1 MQIVKTEDLR
11 FPIGHYSPPSDI
23 SETQIQEWIEVLN
36 EAPGILRKTVE
47 GLSTEQLDTPYR
59 DGGWTIRQVVHHLVD
74 SHINAL
80 IRFRL
85 ALTEDKPT
93 IRPYNEAVVAELPDA
108 KHGDIALSL
117 DILDLIHQKLLLVIK
132 AITPEQMAREF
143 VHPEYGDVYR
153 VDYYIGNYAWHS
165 SHHIA
170 HITQLKAK
178 KGWA

>member
-11 FPIGHYSPPSDI
+11 FPIGHYSPPKNI
-23 SETQIQEWIEVLN
+23 SEAQILEWIEVLA
-36 EAPGILRKTVE
+36 EAPGLLRQTVE
-47 GLSTEQLDTPYR
+47 GLSDRQLDTPYR
-59 DGGWTIRQVVHHLVD
+59 EDGWTIRQVVHHLVD
-74 SHINAL
+74 SHINSL

-93 IRPYNEAVVAELPDA
+93 IRPYDEAVVAELPDA
-108 KHGDIALSL
+108 RDGDIALSL
-117 DILDLIHQKLLLVIK
+117 DLLELIHQKLVIVLRN
-132 AITPEQMAREF
+132 ISSEQMAREF

-170 HITQLKAK
+170 HITSLMDRE
-178 KGWA
+178 GW